1 VSNQKSGIKILD
13 WLGKLFNTDEPEDDL
28 AQQLVEKEEQ
38 LALAN
43 ALSQIAISSSDLNDL
58 CEGFGAELR
67 HLLSID
73 WAAIAL
79 IDDSTGALRFS
90 PLSAKIRSS
99 WELGD
104 SIPLKGTPVAWLA
117 VNQSALLEPDLKQEN
132 RFRTGIALVRERIRS
147 VVYMPLFAHKQIF
160 GALIVGSRKP
170 DVYGDRELKL
180 LKYAVSQLATAIEN
194 SRLFQES
201 RKRTELQADFI
212 TALAHE
218 LKTPLTPIR
227 ASSQL
232 LAEELQEGVESSH
245 ARLADNIFQS
255 ADTLDRK
262 LSGMLELARVQSAG
276 FKLELEVV
284 DVAPLIVEVVE
295 RVRPEFRQKEQL
307 LELRLPE
314 RLPPVKANREKLRR
328 VLLNLLANATRFSP
342 FGGEIKV
349 AVEKRGSEIWVEIQD
364 SGAGFSPQELDSL
377 FDVYHAGGAD
387 RQRIPEMK
395 LGLALS
401 KRLMELQKGRLS
413 VQSTAGKGNAFGLSL
428 RID

>member
-1 VSNQKSGIKILD
+1 
-13 WLGKLFNTDEPEDDL
+13 
-28 AQQLVEKEEQ
+28 VEKEEQ

-43 ALSQIAISSSDLNDL
+43 ALSQLAISNSDLNDL

-117 VNQSALLEPDLKQEN
+117 VNQSALLEPDLKREN
-132 RFRTGIALVRERIRS
+132 RFRTGIALVREGIRS
-147 VVYMPLFAHKQIF
+147 AVYMPLFARKEIF
-160 GALIVGSRKP
+160 GALLVGSRKP
-170 DVYGDRELKL
+170 DVYGDRDLKL
-180 LKYAVSQLATAIEN
+180 LRYAVTQLATAIEN

-232 LAEELQEGVESSH
+232 LAEEFQQSVESPH

-262 LSGMLELARVQSAG
+262 LSGMLELARVQSAS
-276 FKLELEVV
+276 FKLELESV
-284 DVAPLIVEVVE
+284 DVVPLIEEMVE
-295 RVRPEFRQKEQL
+295 RVRPEIRQNGQVL
-307 LELRLPE
+307 DLRLPE
-314 RLPPVKANREKLRR
+314 SLPPVKANREKLGR
-328 VLLNLLANATRFSP
+328 VLLNLLTNATRFSP
-342 FGGEIKV
+342 FEGELGV
-349 AVEKRGSEIWVEIQD
+349 RVENRGSEIWIEIQD
-364 SGAGFSPQELDSL
+364 SGTGFSPQELDSL
-377 FDVYHAGGAD
+377 FDVYHASGAD

-401 KRLMELQKGRLS
+401 KRLMELQKGRLW
-413 VQSTAGKGNAFGLSL
+413 VQSTAGKGNTFGLSL